1 MVGIDDRGDDVAA
14 EGGTNLVEQVL
25 IVGLGLGIGVVADHE
40 LRAVGRQ
47 TAVQRRRHAR
57 REITAHGRRTEQGDL
72 RLLLPDQAAQHRRMG
87 QRAERRE
94 DLVVG
99 HPDRVGAV
107 FGQLLLDA
115 GDAVPQHYGFELDAQ
130 LVGQLPALGQQFQA
144 HVGDRAVFELDI
156 DKYVVHNRI
165 SSDL

>member
-1 MVGIDDRGDDVAA
+1 
-14 EGGTNLVEQVL
+14 
-25 IVGLGLGIGVVADHE
+25 
-40 LRAVGRQ
+40 
-47 TAVQRRRHAR
+47 
-57 REITAHGRRTEQGDL
+57 
-72 RLLLPDQAAQHRRMG
+72 MG

-107 FGQLLLDA
+107 AAQLLGDTLDLVA
-115 GDAVPQHYGFELDAQ
+115 QQKAVQLLAQ

>member
-1 MVGIDDRGDDVAA
+1 M
-14 EGGTNLVEQVL
+14 
-25 IVGLGLGIGVVADHE
+25 VADHE
-40 LRAVGRQ
+40 LRAVGCQ

-115 GDAVPQHYGFELDAQ
+115 GDAFELDAQ